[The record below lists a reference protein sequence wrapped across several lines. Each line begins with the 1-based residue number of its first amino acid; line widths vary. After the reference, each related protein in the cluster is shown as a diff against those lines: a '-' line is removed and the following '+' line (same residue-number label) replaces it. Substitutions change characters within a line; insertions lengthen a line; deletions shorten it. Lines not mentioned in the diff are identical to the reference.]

1 MTKSLNAVGAS
12 TYQSI
17 KRDIIFGDLA
27 PASKLKLETLRK
39 NYNASMSTLRETLNR
54 LASEG
59 FVDALDQRGFFVTPV
74 SKEDLMEVAN
84 LRVLLECHALKLS
97 IDNGDTDWEGNLV
110 SAHHKLSSMEQKMLS
125 GDDSQKEDWKRYD
138 WEFHLALIA
147 AFSWRDFI
155 SANSF
160 SRLELIIS
168 VGVLSTSKPMPLDK
182 NWFLMSWPSSAIR
195 PSLRAMFAISMIC
208 SMRSAGLSTP
218 EKTVF
223 IIVLENMLMKSASLE
238 RISNTISDPPNTMA

>member
-138 WEFHLALIA
+138 WEFHLALIEACGSRNLISLHSVLYDKYLRYQMLILTHRGQEAADEHKQMLEAALDRNVEAATKTLTVHIEKGLEHTLA
-147 AFSWRDFI
+147 AF
-155 SANSF
+155 
-160 SRLELIIS
+160 
-168 VGVLSTSKPMPLDK
+168 
-182 NWFLMSWPSSAIR
+182 
-195 PSLRAMFAISMIC
+195 
-208 SMRSAGLSTP
+208 
-218 EKTVF
+218 
-223 IIVLENMLMKSASLE
+223 
-238 RISNTISDPPNTMA
+238 

>member
-125 GDDSQKEDWKRYD
+125 GDDSQKENWKRYD
-138 WEFHLALIA
+138 WEFHLALIEACGSRNLISLHSVLYDKYLRYQMLMLTHRGQEAADEHKQILEAALDRNVEAATKTLIVHIEKGLEHTLA
-147 AFSWRDFI
+147 AF
-155 SANSF
+155 
-160 SRLELIIS
+160 
-168 VGVLSTSKPMPLDK
+168 
-182 NWFLMSWPSSAIR
+182 
-195 PSLRAMFAISMIC
+195 
-208 SMRSAGLSTP
+208 
-218 EKTVF
+218 
-223 IIVLENMLMKSASLE
+223 
-238 RISNTISDPPNTMA
+238 